1 MSPQLETV
9 SPSRARSSRGFS
21 LIEIM
26 IVVAIIL
33 VIASIAIP
41 KINQQRMQA
50 HEMAAIRTIT
60 TVHTAQTQYFSQ
72 FGRYATT
79 IAELGPPASGQAGP
93 AAADLIPGELAL
105 GSKSGYNFTVTG
117 GPSGYIVSAV
127 PVAFNNTGRRT
138 FFSDQTLVIREN
150 WGQEPASV
158 TSKEIK

>member
-1 MSPQLETV
+1 MF
-9 SPSRARSSRGFS
+9 ARKPVTDRRRRSLGFS

-41 KINQQRMQA
+41 KINQQRMAA
-50 HEMAAIRTIT
+50 HEMAGIRTLT
-60 TVHTAQTQYFSQ
+60 TIHTAQTQYFSQ

-79 IAELGPPASGQAGP
+79 LQELGPPTSGQAGP
-93 AAADLIPGELAL
+93 SAADLIPGELAL
-105 GSKSGYNFTVTG
+105 GSKSGYNFTVIG
-117 GPSGYIVSAV
+117 GPGGYTISAV

-150 WGQEPASV
+150 WGQEPANAQ
-158 TSKEIK
+158 SKEIK